1 MPLVTQGGG
10 GYTWIPS
17 MIGFVDGQI
26 LIESETDSHHFF
38 RLFLDISSVTPILSF
53 HIWF

>member
-1 MPLVTQGGG
+1 MPLVTQGDG

-26 LIESETDSHHFF
+26 LIESETDSFPY
-38 RLFLDISSVTPILSF
+38 LAQWNEIKGMVNLLS
-53 HIWF
+53 